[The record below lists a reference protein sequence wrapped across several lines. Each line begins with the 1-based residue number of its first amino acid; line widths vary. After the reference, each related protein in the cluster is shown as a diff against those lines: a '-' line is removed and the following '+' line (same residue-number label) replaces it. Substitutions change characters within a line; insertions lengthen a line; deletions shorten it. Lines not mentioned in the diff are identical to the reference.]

1 MKHACG
7 ACGIVVS
14 RAPLTYDDGTYD
26 SESHDVVNV
35 LAMLSIKIGL
45 MGAGRMATALA
56 RGLVRAEIVPAVA
69 IVACDPSAEARNA
82 FVSEIP
88 GTTVEAENA
97 ADVARADVV
106 ILAVK
111 PQTMTEALA
120 SIRSAV
126 GGNTLVVSIAAGVT
140 LGRLEAALPPGQR
153 VVRVMPN
160 TPCLIGL
167 GASGFALG
175 KHATKEDA
183 KLVASLLSAVGVAF
197 EVPEK
202 LLDAVTG
209 LSGSGPA
216 FVYSMI
222 EAMAAGGVAEGMSPE
237 LAGELA
243 ARTVA
248 GAAQMV
254 LQTGETPA
262 VLRDRVTSPG
272 GTTLA
277 GLAVLRERGFGEAIS
292 EAVRAATRRSVEL
305 GQSTK

>member
-1 MKHACG
+1 MTVHTRNG
-7 ACGIVVS
+7 QTGI
-14 RAPLTYDDGTYD
+14 
-26 SESHDVVNV
+26 V
-35 LAMLSIKIGL
+35 LAMLSIRIGL

-56 RGLVRAEIVPAVA
+56 RGLVRAEMVPASA
-69 IVACDPSAEARNA
+69 IVACDPSAGARKA
-82 FVSEIP
+82 FASEVP
-88 GTTVEAENA
+88 GTTVEEGNA
-97 ADVARADVV
+97 NDVARADVV

-111 PQTMTEALA
+111 PQTMSAALD
-120 SIRSAV
+120 SINDSIGAKS
-126 GGNTLVVSIAAGVT
+126 LVVSIAAGIT
-140 LGRLEAALPPGQR
+140 LARLEGALPNGQR

-167 GASGFALG
+167 GASGYARG
-175 KHATKEDA
+175 THATKEDGQ
-183 KLVASLLSAVGVAF
+183 LVASLLSAVGAAF
-197 EVPEK
+197 EVSEK

-222 EAMAAGGVAEGMSPE
+222 EALAAGGVAEGMSPE

-248 GAAQMV
+248 GAAEMV

-277 GLAVLRERGFGEAIS
+277 GLGVLRERGFGETVTG
-292 EAVRAATRRSVEL
+292 AVKAATRRSIEL
-305 GQSTK
+305 GQVAK